1 MNLAVGD
8 MTRSNGHGR
17 HEPQFS
23 SSETLQ
29 SIIWYALSSSS
40 MLILNKVAIHHV
52 PLPSCVLWIQFLIS
66 VIFIYVCKF
75 FGLLVADPLDRHRVF
90 TFAPYACSF
99 VLSVY
104 CNGKVLQYL
113 NVETL
118 ITFRSCSPLIVSVLE
133 WLFLGRELPRGR
145 SLASL
150 LLVAGGAL
158 GYVLSDSEFQMRGL
172 RAYGWVFIYLAG
184 NCFEMTFGKIVLSR
198 VKFEAPVWG
207 SVLYTNTLAL
217 LPMGILALLSGEA
230 ARLPA
235 VQLDSF
241 GLRALVL
248 SWSGWNC
255 REKTTATTYT
265 LLGVACKFISVLL
278 NVMIW
283 DKHATSVGLAWL
295 MLCLCASS
303 AYQQAPLREAPSSPK
318 PKRAN
323 SQEHVELVGIGRASH
338 SDTEA

>member
-1 MNLAVGD
+1 
-8 MTRSNGHGR
+8 
-17 HEPQFS
+17 
-23 SSETLQ
+23 
-29 SIIWYALSSSS
+29 
-40 MLILNKVAIHHV
+40 
-52 PLPSCVLWIQFLIS
+52 LPSCVLWIQFLIS

-248 SWSGWNC
+248 SCTAGVAISWSGWNC

-278 NVMIW
+278 NVMADAVPLCQLCVPAGTAARGPLLSETEASKLPGACGTRRDRESIPLG
-283 DKHATSVGLAWL
+283 HRSVG
-295 MLCLCASS
+295 
-303 AYQQAPLREAPSSPK
+303 
-318 PKRAN
+318 N
-323 SQEHVELVGIGRASH
+323 V
-338 SDTEA
+338 